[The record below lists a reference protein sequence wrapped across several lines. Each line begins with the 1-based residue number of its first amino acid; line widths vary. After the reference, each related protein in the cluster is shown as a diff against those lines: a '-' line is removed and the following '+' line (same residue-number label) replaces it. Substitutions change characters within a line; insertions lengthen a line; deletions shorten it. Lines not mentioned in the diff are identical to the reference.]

1 MGTGSRYLQDPSIPI
16 QGVRKA
22 IDFPMSQDG
31 MDDITSFLGVQ
42 LLVSIGISIPEV
54 SLFKPELRKGRML
67 KSTMPPARCG
77 SLTLPSRVDWGLLGA
92 LNGGDVEKKHSMLG
106 SRSERHEPPQKKT
119 GTVFI

>member
-1 MGTGSRYLQDPSIPI
+1 M
-16 QGVRKA
+16 
-22 IDFPMSQDG
+22 FQDG

-77 SLTLPSRVDWGLLGA
+77 SLTLPSRVDWGLLRV
-92 LNGGDVEKKHSMLG
+92 LNGGMWGKNIVCLGQGQNDTNLPKKK
-106 SRSERHEPPQKKT
+106 QQ
-119 GTVFI
+119 VFI

>member
-22 IDFPMSQDG
+22 IDFPMFQDG

-77 SLTLPSRVDWGLLGA
+77 SLTLPSRVDWGLLGV
-92 LNGGDVEKKHSMLG
+92 LNGGMWGKNIVCLG
-106 SRSERHEPPQKKT
+106 QGQNDTNLPQKKQQ
-119 GTVFI
+119 VFI